1 MMSSSEPTI
10 VHARTYAPDGF
21 CLQRVEHST
30 VEEVFESV
38 DLAENPGELLVV
50 LDSAVPAGDRDELVA
65 LASVLVV
72 EGVQSFETHSSKA
85 VRRVLDMYAAI
96 TSGRIEV
103 LES

>member
-21 CLQRVEHST
+21 GLRRVEHFSA
-30 VEEVFESV
+30 EKVFESV

-50 LDSAVPAGDRDELVA
+50 LDTAVTDGDPDELVA

-72 EGVQSFETHSSKA
+72 EGVRSFETYSPKT
-85 VRRVLDMYAAI
+85 VRRVLDTYTAI
-96 TSGRIEV
+96 TSGQIEV

>member
-21 CLQRVEHST
+21 GLSRVEHTSADEVLKA
-30 VEEVFESV
+30 VE
-38 DLAENPGELLVV
+38 LAERPGELLVV

-72 EGVQSFETHSSKA
+72 EGVRSFETHSPKA
-85 VRRVLDMYAAI
+85 VRRVLDMYTAI
-96 TSGRIEV
+96 TSGQIEV

>member
-21 CLQRVEHST
+21 GLQRVEHLSA
-30 VEEVFESV
+30 EEVLEAV
-38 DLAENPGELLVV
+38 ELAENPAELLIV
-50 LDSAVPAGDRDELVA
+50 LDQAIPDGDPDELVA

-72 EGVQSFETHSSKA
+72 QGVQSFETHSPKA
-85 VRRVLDMYAAI
+85 VRRVLDTYAAI
-96 TSGRIEV
+96 TSGQIEV

>member
-10 VHARTYAPDGF
+10 VHARMYAPDGF
-21 CLQRVEHST
+21 GLRRVEHSSA
-30 VEEVFESV
+30 EGLLEAV
-38 DLAENPGELLVV
+38 DLAESPGELLVV

-72 EGVQSFETHSSKA
+72 EGVQSFETHSPKA

-96 TSGRIEV
+96 TSGQIEV